1 MKKPENYIPP
11 VASFRIRPD
20 LKERMTN
27 LSKITKRSAS
37 FFYNKLL
44 EENIDE
50 LEQIYLPDPKL
61 KKQKKN
67 SKRIYFDE
75 EINKIDE

>member
-1 MKKPENYIPP
+1 MKKPENYIAP

-61 KKQKKN
+61 KKQGKN
-67 SKRIYFDE
+67 NKRIYFDE
-75 EINKIDE
+75 ALEDLEH